1 MSKGG
6 VSFPLTDI
14 PFNLEPLDGAD
25 PDALLGRDGPRQRV
39 INYLLEHGTGR
50 FLISGY
56 SGVGKT
62 SLVRRILYEL
72 QALLAKPDE
81 SGRKTDLVV
90 IELRAQALAG
100 AEVISKRLL
109 WHLKWMV
116 EGSELDLSK
125 SHHTRLLEAYQ
136 GVATSAVEETVGSKR
151 SLNPTIGI
159 TAPLKLELGAQES
172 VEKTRKAVYL
182 PYDIQSTLLEL
193 GQLISSI
200 TAVPRLSR
208 VPLLRRLFTTT
219 PARTPP
225 MVVVVIDRIEDWD
238 VMASLA
244 NLFRAPNSIFLV
256 VAPPQ
261 VRARWQTRR
270 QAGHEDL
277 PPFLDIY
284 LTCLWDELPQLLE
297 RHIDLPAASPT
308 ALALFPKLTRYLT
321 LMSTGIPSR
330 CVELM
335 EQRVEMGR
343 DGETM
348 LKFDDK
354 AVATIEFYSALQELL
369 HLNEDE
375 MLGSPLGA
383 MAAADQDRCRRFVL
397 TVARDIVARGSVPSQ
412 NPMSALGKIASG
424 IRPRDHEAIVN
435 RLLLVLLEAGL
446 FVPSGKMLILS
457 PQARQEVAQGREV
470 LGTGIVPRFAEDPVI
485 ESASE
490 LNRTMMA
497 SAPPPPAPSPS
508 ADRTIFPTEAVP
520 PTDATM
526 MTRRWSGPYGGPE
539 QLEGYLRNVLHGEFE
554 IRGLIGTGGMGTVF
568 LADDIAL
575 ARKVAIKILAPGLR
589 NQEFVERFKRE
600 ARVMASLSHPNIVPI
615 YAVRD
620 MAGLMFFVMRYVDG
634 RSLSHLIGDDKRLSS
649 PMTTEVVSQVGQG
662 LAYAHRRGIVHRDIK
677 PGNILIDRDGIA
689 LITDFGISKVTESD
703 NQTRT
708 GAVIGTPA
716 YMSPEQCAGK
726 EITGASDQYSLGV
739 LTYEALT
746 GVQPFRGDSAMA
758 IMFEHFHATPEPI
771 RQRQPEVPE
780 QLESAVMRM
789 LAKDPK
795 DRWPNME
802 EAIAAVIGSTAQPR
816 KRLSGELGAM
826 VGT

>member
-39 INYLLEHGTGR
+39 INYLLEHKTGR

-72 QALLAKPDE
+72 QAVLTQPDE
-81 SGRKTDLVV
+81 RGRKTDLVV
-90 IELRAQALAG
+90 IELRAQALTG
-100 AEVISKRLL
+100 ADVISKRLI
-109 WHLKWMV
+109 WHLRWLV
-116 EGSELDLSK
+116 EASELDLSK

-151 SLNPTIGI
+151 SIKPSIGI
-159 TAPLKLELGAQES
+159 TAPLKLGLGGEQS
-172 VEKTRKAVYL
+172 VEETRKAVYL

-208 VPLLRRLFTTT
+208 VPLLRRLFTTS

-225 MVVVVIDRIEDWD
+225 MVVVVIDRIEDWE

-256 VAPPQ
+256 IVPPQ
-261 VRARWQTRR
+261 VRAKWQTRR

-297 RHIDLPAASPT
+297 RHIDLPVASPE

-330 CVELM
+330 CVELL
-335 EQRVEMGR
+335 EQQVEDR
-343 DGETM
+343 DGVRAVR
-348 LKFDDK
+348 FDDK
-354 AVATIEFYSALQELL
+354 AVATIEFYSDLQAVLEQS
-369 HLNEDE
+369 EDK

-383 MAAADQDRCRRFVL
+383 MAASDQDRCRRFVL

-412 NPMSALGKIASG
+412 NPMSALGKIASA

-435 RLLLVLLEAGL
+435 RLLLVLLEAGI
-446 FVPSGKMLILS
+446 FVPSGKMLTLS
-457 PQARQEVAQGREV
+457 AQARQEVAQGREV
-470 LGTGIVPRFAEDPVI
+470 MGTGVLPRFAEDPVI

-490 LNRTMMA
+490 LTRTMMA
-497 SAPPPPAPSPS
+497 SAPPPPAASLP
-508 ADRTIFPTEAVP
+508 ADRTIFPTESSP
-520 PTDATM
+520 PTQATM
-526 MTRRWSGPYGGPE
+526 LTRRWSGPYGGPE
-539 QLEGYLRNVLHGEFE
+539 RLESYLRTALHGEFE
-554 IRGLIGTGGMGTVF
+554 IRGLIGTGGMGTVY

-575 ARKVAIKILAPGLR
+575 ARKVAIKVMAPGMVD
-589 NQEFVERFKRE
+589 QEFVERFKRE

-615 YAVRD
+615 YSVRD
-620 MAGLMFFVMRYVDG
+620 TAGLMFFVMRYVDG
-634 RSLSHLIGDDKRLSS
+634 RSLGHLIGRDKRLT
-649 PMTTEVVSQVGQG
+649 PAMATEVVSQVGQG

-677 PGNILIDRDGIA
+677 PANILIDREGMA
-689 LITDFGISKVTESD
+689 LITDFGISKVTEAE

-746 GVQPFRGDSAMA
+746 GIPPFRGDSAMA

-826 VGT
+826 VG

>member
-1 MSKGG
+1 
-6 VSFPLTDI
+6 
-14 PFNLEPLDGAD
+14 
-25 PDALLGRDGPRQRV
+25 
-39 INYLLEHGTGR
+39 
-50 FLISGY
+50 
-56 SGVGKT
+56 
-62 SLVRRILYEL
+62 
-72 QALLAKPDE
+72 
-81 SGRKTDLVV
+81 
-90 IELRAQALAG
+90 
-100 AEVISKRLL
+100 
-109 WHLKWMV
+109 
-116 EGSELDLSK
+116 
-125 SHHTRLLEAYQ
+125 
-136 GVATSAVEETVGSKR
+136 
-151 SLNPTIGI
+151 
-159 TAPLKLELGAQES
+159 
-172 VEKTRKAVYL
+172 
-182 PYDIQSTLLEL
+182 
-193 GQLISSI
+193 
-200 TAVPRLSR
+200 
-208 VPLLRRLFTTT
+208 
-219 PARTPP
+219 
-225 MVVVVIDRIEDWD
+225 
-238 VMASLA
+238 
-244 NLFRAPNSIFLV
+244 
-256 VAPPQ
+256 
-261 VRARWQTRR
+261 
-270 QAGHEDL
+270 
-277 PPFLDIY
+277 
-284 LTCLWDELPQLLE
+284 
-297 RHIDLPAASPT
+297 
-308 ALALFPKLTRYLT
+308 
-321 LMSTGIPSR
+321 
-330 CVELM
+330 M
-335 EQRVEMGR
+335 EQRVEVGG
-343 DGETM
+343 DGEAM

-354 AVATIEFYSALQELL
+354 AVATIEFYSALHELL

-412 NPMSALGKIASG
+412 SPMSALGKIASG

-446 FVPSGKMLILS
+446 FVPSGKMLVLS

-508 ADRTIFPTEAVP
+508 PDRTIFPTEAVP

-539 QLEGYLRNVLHGEFE
+539 QLEGYLRNVLNGEFE

-634 RSLSHLIGDDKRLSS
+634 RSLSHLIGDKKRLNSA
-649 PMTTEVVSQVGQG
+649 MTTEVVSQVGQG

-746 GVQPFRGDSAMA
+746 GTQPFRGDSAMA
-758 IMFEHFHATPEPI
+758 IMFEHFHAIPEPI

-802 EAIAAVIGSTAQPR
+802 EAIGAVIGSTAQPR

-826 VGT
+826 VG